1 MLQHRDD
8 TRNTWTYFKLNYL
21 HSLSF
26 EYTMR
31 KLSSK
36 ILLLDIPDKEH
47 SCFHAAERTVRKGK
61 KRLLY
66 FQEEHF
72 STRVGF
78 LMAVS

>member
-1 MLQHRDD
+1 ML
-8 TRNTWTYFKLNYL
+8 FLG
-21 HSLSF
+21 
-26 EYTMR
+26 M
-31 KLSSK
+31 
-36 ILLLDIPDKEH
+36 PDKEH

-72 STRVGF
+72 SARVGF